1 MSAREGKYMYCI
13 IECEVPKNFGP
24 IGVGGR
30 GDELTTV
37 SYQRLSAVV
46 SNSPVIEYRVTRE
59 NTMTHQSA
67 IETVMKEYPVLPIRF
82 STIAETE
89 EEIVEKVLKPRYEE
103 FKTLLAWISNK
114 KELGLKVYWQEM
126 KAILNEIVEGNE
138 TIKSFKEEIQKRSPQ
153 QAYYDQIE
161 IGKMIEKELNEKREK
176 EGEFLIKPLK
186 ELAEDSKVHATYI
199 PELIVS
205 AAFLVKKTMELQFD
219 LAVNRIQE
227 DFPGRHRINYVG
239 EAPPVNFVN
248 IVIHWDRPALSQSP
262 SDPKVRGKEAQNV
275 SPR

>member
-1 MSAREGKYMYCI
+1 MYCI
-13 IECEVPKNFGP
+13 IESGGAKNFGP
-24 IGVGGR
+24 IGIGGR

-37 SYQRLSAVV
+37 TYGDLSAVV
-46 SNSPVIEYRVTRE
+46 SSSPIQDFRVTRE
-59 NTMTHQSA
+59 NTMTHQHA

-82 STIAETE
+82 STIAETK
-89 EEIVEKVLKPRYEE
+89 EEIVEKVLKSRYEE
-103 FKTLLAWISNK
+103 FQKLLARIGDK

-138 TIKSFKEEIQKRSPQ
+138 TIKSFKEEIQKKSPQ

-161 IGKMIEKELNEKREK
+161 IGKMIEKALNEKREK

-205 AAFLVKKTMELQFD
+205 AAFLVKKTMEPQFD
-219 LAVNRIQE
+219 RAVNRIQE
-227 DFPGRHRINYVG
+227 DFPGRHRITYVG

-248 IVIHWDRPALSQSP
+248 IVINWDRES
-262 SDPKVRGKEAQNV
+262 KEAQNV